1 MEQFINF
8 FKEYLELEIDVQ
20 PKDKFRDY
28 SEWDSLAA
36 LSVTAIAH
44 DKYNVNIMAED
55 LRSCTT
61 VADIY
66 DLILQKTKR

>member
-1 MEQFINF
+1 MEEFIDY
-8 FKEYLELEIDVQ
+8 FKEYVELDIDVK
-20 PKDKFRDY
+20 PTDKFRDY

-44 DKYNVNIMAED
+44 DKYKVNLMAED

-66 DLILQKTKR
+66 DLILKKRR